1 MLLTKQ
7 CYKLTVTLLSVH
19 VLYLICLYMGA
30 KWAYIP
36 TRAKTCKTQ
45 LLIAVSN
52 VFPCEI
58 LIVDHV
64 FK

>member
-1 MLLTKQ
+1 M
-7 CYKLTVTLLSVH
+7 SVH
-19 VLYLICLYMGA
+19 VLPLSNLPDMGA

-36 TRAKTCKTQ
+36 TRAKTCKMQ

-52 VFPCEI
+52 IFPCRI
-58 LIVDHV
+58 LIVDHI

>member
-1 MLLTKQ
+1 MLLTKER
-7 CYKLTVTLLSVH
+7 YKPTITLLSVP

-36 TRAKTCKTQ
+36 TRAKPCKTQ

-52 VFPCEI
+52 VFPCAI
-58 LIVDHV
+58 LIVDHIL
-64 FK
+64 K